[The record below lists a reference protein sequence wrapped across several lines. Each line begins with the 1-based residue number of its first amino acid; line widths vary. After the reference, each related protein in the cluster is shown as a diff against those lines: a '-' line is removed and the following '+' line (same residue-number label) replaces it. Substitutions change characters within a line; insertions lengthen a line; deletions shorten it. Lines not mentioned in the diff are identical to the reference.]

1 VGVAR
6 LTRTDSSRLA
16 RICRGTT
23 WRRHGGRWRALP
35 TFSKQACQ
43 ACSLPATYEAA
54 TSSASHQPSARDRL
68 RLLACIGSC
77 TNRGYTIM
85 ADETCTHLRSI
96 ASVKG
101 PKRRECEECVKVG
114 ARWVHL
120 RTCQRCGATLCCDS
134 SPNRHASSHAKA
146 SGHPVIAS

>member
-1 VGVAR
+1 MGVSR

-23 WRRHGGRWRALP
+23 WRRHGGRWHALP

-68 RLLACIGSC
+68 RSRSYIGSC

-101 PKRRECEECVKVG
+101 PKRRGCEEGVEGG
-114 ARWVHL
+114 ARGVHL
-120 RTCQRCGATLCCDS
+120 CHG
-134 SPNRHASSHAKA
+134 
-146 SGHPVIAS
+146 